1 MKYSN
6 DRPIY
11 NKEQDLLCRSTFSDQ
26 LAKAIYEYKDN
37 TGLVVGLFGKWGTG
51 KTSIINMTENEINQL
66 AESSENKPVIVRF
79 DPWNYSDKDNLIS
92 IFFKCL
98 KNSIDLQEDVE
109 FKNKIG
115 GFLREYA
122 DAFDALALIPMIGSG
137 LAAVLKTICKVNGE
151 KLIEVPDL
159 RIAKEK
165 LESKLVE
172 ANKKIIII
180 IDDIDRLTNSQI
192 RDIFQ
197 LVKQVADFPN
207 VIYVL
212 LMDRDIVRSALKEVH
227 NISGDEY
234 LEKIIQIPFEIPLL
248 GKDKVNDILLKR
260 LHDVVDKIDDNVEW
274 DGNYFESIFLN
285 CVSPYVNNLRDVNRV
300 INVFQF
306 RYGALY
312 KETAFEDLLAI
323 TTIEVLEPQLYKWM
337 HRNRNLLCGEEIL
350 YTFINKKE
358 PAEYRK
364 IYSDEF
370 EKLDINI
377 NCALKCIST
386 IFPYFKSRIES
397 NNYTMYSNKDLRA
410 NMRVAN
416 GVKFNTYFTLNLEDI
431 KVSRDII
438 NKCICTFNTIDLR
451 REIQMI
457 IKNEESIY
465 FLEEMRVLV
474 DKIPYERLELI
485 ASVIVE
491 LSGDFQDELYGGF
504 LLSSASEFARI
515 LLIDIINRFE
525 TEEERYKF
533 ICNRLNNISTN
544 EFDILAQVIK
554 SVEFGYGRISSVS
567 ENSNAQLVSIM
578 QLEKIEKIYVDKC
591 NSIMKAELIN
601 NKMCLR
607 HALFLWQW
615 LDENGAQ
622 DFLNKLFEDEIKKL
636 RFVCCL
642 ANRWYSGGGVKGWTF
657 NEEVYSKYIPK
668 EEIYLAIQRIDKSE
682 LALLSETEQLK
693 LASFMLNYDR
703 DETGSANEHEAQ
715 SLVNSWKHN

>member
-109 FKNKIG
+109 FKTKIG
-115 GFLREYA
+115 RFLREYA

-159 RIAKEK
+159 RVAKEK

-260 LHDVVDKIDDNVEW
+260 IHDVVDKIDNHVEW
-274 DGNYFESIFLN
+274 GGNYFESIFLN

-306 RYGALY
+306 KYGALY

-337 HRNRNLLCGEEIL
+337 HRNRSLLCGEDIL
-350 YTFINKKE
+350 YSFINKKT
-358 PAEYRK
+358 PSEYLK
-364 IYSDEF
+364 LYKDQF
-370 EKLDINI
+370 EKLGINSD
-377 NCALKCIST
+377 CALKCIST

-397 NNYTMYSNKDLRA
+397 NNYSMYSKKYLRA
-410 NMRVAN
+410 NMRVAFE
-416 GVKFNTYFTLNLEDI
+416 GKFDIYFMLSLEDI
-431 KVSRDII
+431 KVPRDII
-438 NKCICTFNTIDLR
+438 KKCIYDFNTVELR
-451 REIQMI
+451 REMRII
-457 IKNEESIY
+457 IKNEESLY

-491 LSGDFQDELYGGF
+491 LSGDFQDELYGVF

-533 ICNRLNNISTN
+533 ICNRLNNIRTN
-544 EFDILAQVIK
+544 EFDILAQIIK
-554 SVEFGYGRISSVS
+554 SIEFGYGRISLKP
-567 ENSNAQLVSIM
+567 ENSNAQLVNIM

-601 NKMCLR
+601 NKMRLR

-642 ANRWYSGGGVKGWTF
+642 ANRWYSGVDVKGWTF
-657 NEEVYSKYIPK
+657 NEEVYSKYISK
-668 EEIYLAIQRIDKSE
+668 EEIYSAIQRIDKSE